1 MSIGDYVV
9 ACDKVYD
16 TDHCLVSDQS
26 LAGVKLRGV
35 VVMVA
40 ISHPVLSTASTVC
53 PKIKQKNQEQV
64 FLLKEGSACNIMGQL
79 CKWSTKYYDTCNEHD
94 KYK

>member
-40 ISHPVLSTASTVC
+40 ITHPVLSTASTVC
-53 PKIKQKNQEQV
+53 PK
-64 FLLKEGSACNIMGQL
+64 
-79 CKWSTKYYDTCNEHD
+79 
-94 KYK
+94 

>member
-40 ISHPVLSTASTVC
+40 ISHPVLFTASTVC
-53 PKIKQKNQEQV
+53 PINKT
-64 FLLKEGSACNIMGQL
+64 KESRTSIPFKGRIGM
-79 CKWSTKYYDTCNEHD
+79 
-94 KYK
+94 